1 MVIQCEQCR
10 TKFKLDDNKI
20 SDRGVKVRCAKCRH
34 VFTVQK
40 AAVAAPAFV
49 EPTVADDAQD
59 LAFESNS
66 FGEVSFQPEQSP
78 DSFAF
83 GSSTPE
89 ADADDIG
96 GDATY
101 IDFGDAAPLPAPVTA
116 SANLFDFGAVVV
128 SKTEHT
134 DTLSAADFGDF
145 GMVSAPK
152 VTAVAV
158 DNSSFD
164 FSDAFEG
171 SQSDAGFDFGSSPA
185 ASSQSGMTFDF
196 GPVSSAGATVPSG
209 DVDFGGFDFGDAGT
223 ASVASPAMADFG
235 NLGMAK
241 DAAAPADMDFSFDA
255 APVSQSVG
263 SGSFD
268 LSGVD
273 FGAAATA
280 PAASSQNANDFSL
293 GDFDLAP
300 ESAAVAGQSAKS
312 GQSGAS
318 LFDPLASAKT
328 APQPDTDF
336 SFTPQSQQ
344 HDDSPL
350 SIPSRR
356 RQGSFVSI
364 LIGLVVV
371 LVIGVGGFFGY
382 LFMTDSSKAMKLVG
396 KSAPVEEGRITVQNV
411 KAGFIPK
418 GAAGELL
425 VITGEAVNGFKTPR
439 AALQLKAVVYGANG
453 EILAQKNAFA
463 GNLLTEKQLSTMTA
477 EKIDTAMSNQF
488 GDSLINMGVAP
499 GKSVPFT
506 IVIVNPPAAAKDFAV
521 EAAGSTVAAA
531 K

>member
-20 SDRGVKVRCAKCRH
+20 SERGVKVRCAKCRH
-34 VFTVQK
+34 VFTVRK
-40 AAVAAPAFV
+40 DAVAAPAFV
-49 EPTVADDAQD
+49 EPPAVDDSQD
-59 LAFESNS
+59 FAFEGSADSS
-66 FGEVSFQPEQSP
+66 FGEVSIQPEQPADTFAFESTATESAP
-78 DSFAF
+78 SFADEPSAF
-83 GSSTPE
+83 
-89 ADADDIG
+89 
-96 GDATY
+96 
-101 IDFGDAAPLPAPVTA
+101 DFGAAAPAPAA
-116 SANLFDFGAVVV
+116 SSANLFDFGEVVV
-128 SKTEHT
+128 AKSEHT

-145 GMVSAPK
+145 GMVSAPRIN
-152 VTAVAV
+152 AVAA

-171 SQSDAGFDFGSSPA
+171 SQSDAQFDFGSASAAPA
-185 ASSQSGMTFDF
+185 QSGMSFDF
-196 GPVSSAGATVPSG
+196 GPVSTTGSAVPTG
-209 DVDFGGFDFGDAGT
+209 DVDFGSFDFGDAGT
-223 ASVASPAMADFG
+223 ASVSSPAMADFG
-235 NLGMAK
+235 NLGMANSS
-241 DAAAPADMDFSFDA
+241 AAPSDMDFSFDA
-255 APVSQSVG
+255 APVSQSVA

-280 PAASSQNANDFSL
+280 PAASSQTANNFSL
-293 GDFDLAP
+293 GDFDFGT

-312 GQSGAS
+312 GQSGGS
-318 LFDPLASAKT
+318 LFAPLASDT
-328 APQPDTDF
+328 AAQQTDGDF
-336 SFTPQSQQ
+336 SFTAQ

-382 LFMTDSSKAMKLVG
+382 LFMTDSNKALKLVG

-425 VITGEAVNGFKTPR
+425 VITGEAVNGFNAPR

-463 GNLLTEKQLSTMTA
+463 GNILTTKQLSTMTA

-521 EAAGSTVAAA
+521 EPAGSTVAAA
-531 K
+531 TK